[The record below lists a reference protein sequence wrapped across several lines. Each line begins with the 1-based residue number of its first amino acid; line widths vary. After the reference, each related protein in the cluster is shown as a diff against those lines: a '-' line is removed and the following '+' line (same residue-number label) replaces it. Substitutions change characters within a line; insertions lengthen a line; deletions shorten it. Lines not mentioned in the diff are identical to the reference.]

1 MICWSLYKNICL
13 KTWSL
18 WTRNMIKNLFD
29 FLMQNNPNWKRSKIS
44 NHHDLNRKCLSKFF
58 ILDFFIQ
65 LAFNVLY
72 YGRIYFLQEDM
83 YMPFVSRPHYAVT
96 LSKAVII
103 FIHMKNDCYSS
114 LIKELKSTRY
124 LALCLEMSSLDI
136 FFVS

>member
-1 MICWSLYKNICL
+1 MSIQIFYLRFLHSISLQ
-13 KTWSL
+13 
-18 WTRNMIKNLFD
+18 
-29 FLMQNNPNWKRSKIS
+29 FL
-44 NHHDLNRKCLSKFF
+44 
-58 ILDFFIQ
+58 ILT
-65 LAFNVLY
+65 VR

-83 YMPFVSRPHYAVT
+83 YMPIVSRPHYAVT